1 MRDAGST
8 GTAWISGQGRQAV
21 IETAG
26 RFYLL
31 PYGEGERGPV
41 PCSGRF
47 LAVHKS
53 LYRSDLLAVPAGR
66 PPFVGVARELR
77 AAVQRDR
84 LRAYALGLLDAAVAG
99 ELVDEAAAL
108 RRELALGLEKLLA
121 DAELQAAWHD
131 LFGAAPL
138 PADADVAGALAAAA
152 PVAPRAAALLR
163 ELGARQPAVRKA
175 WALWQEWADADLG
188 EPQVQERVR
197 AWFIGC
203 GGPAALVTAVHD
215 GDCQALVAF
224 CLRGARAAPPELG
237 GQPLRLLNR
246 LLDRVE
252 PAAGAAQRQRAA
264 ASGGAAGVDGLAGA
278 QGAADG
284 ADGPATASP
293 VGAPGSAA
301 RALHGPR
308 QAQQRIEA
316 QEQAI
321 LQALQI
327 QRLDRASSLV
337 QDLIRDQLRS
347 GDSRSL
353 ASSLSELAAHAHR
366 LGRLGFAAYLG
377 RLARE
382 HTPED

>member
-1 MRDAGST
+1 MKDAGSS

-31 PYGEGERGPV
+31 TYGEGDRGPV

-53 LYRSDLLAVPAGR
+53 LYRGDLLAVPAGR
-66 PPFVGVARELR
+66 SPFVGVARELR

-84 LRAYALGLLDAAVAG
+84 LRAYALGLLDGTVTG
-99 ELVDEAAAL
+99 QLSDEAAAL
-108 RRELALGLEKLLA
+108 RRELALGLEELVV
-121 DAELQAAWHD
+121 DPELQAAWHE
-131 LFGAAPL
+131 LFSAAPL
-138 PADADVAGALAAAA
+138 PADADLAGAIAVAA
-152 PVAPRAAALLR
+152 PVAPRATELLR
-163 ELGARQPAVRKA
+163 ELSACQPAVHEA
-175 WALWQEWADADLG
+175 WALWQQWADADLG

-203 GGPAALVTAVHD
+203 GGPAALVTAVHA

-264 ASGGAAGVDGLAGA
+264 SSGLAA
-278 QGAADG
+278 G
-284 ADGPATASP
+284 ADGRDGPEGPDKDDRSEPAGGT
-293 VGAPGSAA
+293 GAPGGTA
-301 RALHGPR
+301 RALPDPR

-316 QEQAI
+316 QEQAV
-321 LQALQI
+321 LQALQA
-327 QRLDRASSLV
+327 QRLDRASSFV

-353 ASSLSELAAHAHR
+353 ASSLSELAAHARR

-382 HTPED
+382 HAPED

>member
-1 MRDAGST
+1 MREAGST

-31 PYGEGERGPV
+31 TYGEGERGPV

-53 LYRSDLLAVPAGR
+53 LYRGDLLAVPAGR

-84 LRAYALGLLDAAVAG
+84 LRAYALGLLDGAVAG
-99 ELVDEAAAL
+99 ELLDEAAAL
-108 RRELALGLEKLLA
+108 RRELALGLEELLA
-121 DAELQAAWHD
+121 DAELEAAWHD
-131 LFGAAPL
+131 LFGSAPL
-138 PADADVAGALAAAA
+138 PADADLAGAVAAAA

-163 ELGARQPAVRKA
+163 ELGVRQPAVRKA

-203 GGPAALVTAVHD
+203 GGPAALVTAVHE

-246 LLDRVE
+246 LLDRIE
-252 PAAGAAQRQRAA
+252 PAAHAALRPP
-264 ASGGAAGVDGLAGA
+264 AAGVAGVTDDSDGP
-278 QGAADG
+278 GAAD
-284 ADGPATASP
+284 SN
-293 VGAPGSAA
+293 GAPGSTA

-308 QAQQRIEA
+308 QAQQRVEA
-316 QEQAI
+316 LEQAI
-321 LQALQI
+321 LQALQA

-353 ASSLSELAAHAHR
+353 ASSLSELAAHARR
-366 LGRLGFAAYLG
+366 LGRIAFAAYLG